1 MLRQEYEKLETE
13 LFSPFATLS
22 NKTKGRTTPE
32 TKDSHRT
39 EFQRD
44 VDRILYSKAFR
55 RLQYKTQVF
64 IAPKG
69 DHYRNRLTHT
79 LEVMTISRSIS
90 RTLRLNSDLTE
101 AIALGHDLGHSPF
114 GHAGEAIIDKKCKEY
129 SSRIHFSHPEQ
140 SLRVVDILEKRLK
153 SNGKTVF
160 GLNLTYEV
168 RNGILKH
175 SKGLANLSELKNV
188 DMPATLE
195 GQIVRIADRIAY
207 IHHDIDD
214 AIRAKI
220 INEKDIPNSIRQISG
235 KSNSKRLSTMILDT
249 IEASKGKDKICMS
262 KNIENTMDELKNFL
276 TKKVYIGSSPKKEE
290 KKVFRM
296 MAYLFDHYY
305 NNPKDMGDYLKYH
318 PSVLKI
324 KNPIKYIKKDKEKR
338 LQVICDYLSSM
349 TDRFAI
355 QKFYNITTPNPL
367 PISD

>member
-13 LFSPFATLS
+13 LLSPFATLS
-22 NKTKGRTTPE
+22 NKTKGRATPE
-32 TKDSHRT
+32 TKDPHRT

-90 RTLRLNSDLTE
+90 RALRLNPDLTE

-129 SSRIHFSHPEQ
+129 SSHLHFFHPEQ
-140 SLRVVDILEKRLK
+140 SLRVVDILEKRLR

-168 RNGILKH
+168 RDGILKH
-175 SKGLANLSELKNV
+175 SKGLANLSELKNA

-220 INEKDIPNSIRQISG
+220 INEKDIPNSIRQILG

-249 IEASKGKDKICMS
+249 IKASKGKDEICMS
-262 KNIENTMDELKNFL
+262 KSIENAMDKLKNFL
-276 TKKVYIGSSPKKEE
+276 TEKVYIGSSPKKEE

-305 NNPKDMGDYLKYH
+305 NNPEDMGDYLKYH

-324 KNPIKYIKKDKEKR
+324 KNPTKYIKKNKEKK

-355 QKFYNITTPNPL
+355 QTFYDITTPNPL
-367 PISD
+367 PLND